1 MSGCA
6 SVFPHEGSLDREG
19 GREEGGGSLE
29 TSCDSCPCLQ
39 LGDGTVVVDEQQDN
53 KKLKVGA
60 MWSLPRGPLQGFR
73 GRPQTRDAMA
83 QKPGILGWAQA
94 WEAPGNSVRVSRE
107 RARGTVTSRWP
118 WRGR

>member
-6 SVFPHEGSLDREG
+6 SVFPHEGSLEREG
-19 GREEGGGSLE
+19 SREEGGGSLE

-60 MWSLPRGPLQGFR
+60 MWSLPRGPLQSFR
-73 GRPQTRDAMA
+73 G
-83 QKPGILGWAQA
+83 
-94 WEAPGNSVRVSRE
+94 
-107 RARGTVTSRWP
+107 
-118 WRGR
+118 